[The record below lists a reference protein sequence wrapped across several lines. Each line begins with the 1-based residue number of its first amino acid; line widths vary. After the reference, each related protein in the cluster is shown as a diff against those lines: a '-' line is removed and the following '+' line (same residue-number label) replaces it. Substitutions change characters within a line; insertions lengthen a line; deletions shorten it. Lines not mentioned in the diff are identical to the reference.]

1 MPQPRRKP
9 DRRRQPGSRPVQG
22 GGSPRLLAR
31 TVPVQIAAAAGD
43 NPERRFR
50 LACYTGEPMNI
61 WPFELPVIIDLASA
75 DLSAQQVP
83 VLYDHCK
90 WDPAYIVGQGQSV
103 AIEGGILI
111 VEGKFVVVDDVPPER
126 NYARQVL
133 ARADAG
139 YQWQASVG
147 ADPTKLDKIEAGASV
162 NVNGRDYPGPCYVA
176 RGIQL
181 REVSFVILGG
191 DRKTSAVVARN
202 RIKGTAMSFE
212 EWLLSMGFEDA
223 ASLSEVQRANLK
235 LLYDQEN
242 PEGEGSG
249 EGEGTSTETP
259 TNAAEGD
266 PPAEEE
272 ETTPANAAARRP
284 RVTAAAQ
291 ADRIAARR
299 RAEAAETQRT
309 DDIRRICAEAGNPTM
324 TVDRRAGVSIAAHAI
339 QEGWSVAETRREVE
353 LQQLRASRGQ
363 GPAVIVAGKDRDCT
377 LQALQGAMILRAAGR
392 LDSPAY
398 GTPQAINR
406 IPGWLRAG
414 LNDADRNRYMEAAH
428 RYADISM
435 VDLCRE
441 ALRLDGREATGGR
454 SEVIQ
459 AAFSGGTLANIF
471 TTNVNAL
478 LLDRYM
484 LAGDTTRGWTR
495 EIDVADF
502 KTQERPR
509 VQVGNGLKKLPRGG
523 TADHA
528 SYADV
533 AESYKI
539 ARYAKQFVIDEQDM
553 LDDSLGA
560 LADTP
565 ADFGMNAAQLRPD
578 LVYAIILANDNL
590 AATSRALFNSTD
602 GNLDTSAAL
611 ASATLKAAI
620 SAMRLFQENGRN
632 LDLSP
637 SHLIVPGSLEF
648 TALELMQSSQI
659 VIAGTA
665 GSVTERGDKNTLQSR
680 LQVVVSAELENGVT
694 DPDTETAQSGSAT
707 TWYLASNK
715 APTIEVAYRRGTGR
729 APQVRTFMLDKGQW
743 GIGWDVAMDI
753 GAKALDWRGLHKATA

>member
-1 MPQPRRKP
+1 MARKRKS
-9 DRRRQPGSRPVQG
+9 DRRQPPAARPVRG
-22 GGSPRLLAR
+22 AGTPRLLAR
-31 TVPVQIAAAAGD
+31 TVPVRITAAAAD

-61 WPFELPVIIDLASA
+61 WPFDHPVIIDLASA

-90 WDPAYIVGQGQSV
+90 WDPSYIVGQGQSV
-103 AIEGGILI
+103 AIEAGVLV
-111 VEGKFVVVDDVPPER
+111 VEGKFVVVDDLPAER

-147 ADPTKLDKIEAGASV
+147 ADPKSLDKIEAGASV

-235 LLYDQEN
+235 LVYDEQH
-242 PEGEGSG
+242 PEGGDSDAG
-249 EGEGTSTETP
+249 DTAAETP
-259 TNAAEGD
+259 TNAAENGT
-266 PPAEEE
+266 ATEEE
-272 ETTPANAAARRP
+272 ETPPANAAARRP
-284 RVTAAAQ
+284 KVTARDR

-299 RAEAAETQRT
+299 RQEAAEQQRT

-353 LQQLRASRGQ
+353 LQQLRAARGQ

-377 LQALQGAMILRAAGR
+377 LQALQGAMILRARGR
-392 LDSPAY
+392 LDHPAY
-398 GTPQAINR
+398 GSVQALGR
-406 IPGWLRAG
+406 LPAWLRAG
-414 LNDADRNRYMEAAH
+414 INDADRNRYMEAAH
-428 RYADISM
+428 RYADISL

-441 ALRLDGREATGGR
+441 SLRLDGRDVTGGR

-459 AAFSGGTLANIF
+459 AAFSGSSLTNVF
-471 TTNVNAL
+471 TTNVNAVL
-478 LLDRYM
+478 LASYM
-484 LAGDTTRGWTR
+484 EIEDTTKEWTT
-495 EIDVADF
+495 EVDVADF

-509 VQVGNGLKKLPRGG
+509 VEVPGGLKKLPRGG

-528 SYADV
+528 KYADLV
-533 AESYKI
+533 ESYKI
-539 ARYAKQFVIDEQDM
+539 ARYALQFQIDEQDII
-553 LDDSLGA
+553 DDSLGA
-560 LADTP
+560 LGNVP
-565 ADFGMNAAQLRPD
+565 MDFGRAAARLRPD
-578 LVYAIILANDNL
+578 LVYGILLANDTLN
-590 AATSRALFNSTD
+590 ATSRNLFNATD
-602 GNLDTSAAL
+602 GNLDTTAAL
-611 ASATLKAAI
+611 ASGTLKAAI
-620 SAMRLFQENGRN
+620 SAMMVFQENGVN
-632 LDLSP
+632 LGLRP
-637 SHLIVPGSLEF
+637 THLLVPPTLDF
-648 TALELMQSSQI
+648 TARELLQSTAI

-665 GSVTERGDKNTLQSR
+665 GSVTERGSANTLQG
-680 LQVVVSAELENGVT
+680 LLKPVAEPRLENGLT
-694 DPDTETAQSGSAT
+694 DPSSDTTHSGSSS
-707 TWYLASNK
+707 TWYLA
-715 APTIEVAYRRGTGR
+715 AQQAHTIEVAYLRGSGR
-729 APQVRTFMLDKGQW
+729 APRVRSFVLDKGQF
-743 GIGWDVAMDI
+743 GIGYDVSMDL
-753 GAKALDWRGLHKATA
+753 GAKALDWKGLHKATA